1 MVTEPTL
8 PHDAWLEK
16 CRQFRL
22 ANEPPDVVSLTLTW
36 GGPGTGVG
44 YAGGLEDHVAAYM
57 LETALRKLRTS
68 MVTKAVA
75 ADYERWQAAIP
86 AAIGRHPPTP
96 AELAE
101 YADLGQAEKLE
112 DFTCH
117 TCDAKAACPS
127 AWDLYNTGGDCLEE
141 K

>member
-68 MVTKAVA
+68 MVTKAVL
-75 ADYERWQAAIP
+75 ADYERF
-86 AAIGRHPPTP
+86 HP
-96 AELAE
+96 
-101 YADLGQAEKLE
+101 
-112 DFTCH
+112 
-117 TCDAKAACPS
+117 
-127 AWDLYNTGGDCLEE
+127 EE
-141 K
+141 KE